1 MQLHHLIDL
10 AKNKYGKDIRL
21 VDVAVGSAI
30 KRTRLDGWELRRKV
44 ADTPA
49 ESTEEVLNEA
59 GFGEHSEGL
68 RSLERWQ

>member
-49 ESTEEVLNEA
+49 ESIEEVLNEA
-59 GFGEHSEGL
+59 GFGEHHVQDL
-68 RSLERWQ
+68 